1 MVHTPKKETRRFIM
15 FETLKEYLVKEFR
28 LNPDDVTMD
37 AELIGDLG
45 INSLELAD
53 LVLLCEDNFGVTV
66 SDDDIQKIRAAYLA
80 SFTNGDFIHLNEIVM
95 GTLKNSTTMLNI
107 TSSILTLIKVLAV

>member
-1 MVHTPKKETRRFIM
+1 LIKTDPFCTNGVR
-15 FETLKEYLVKEFR
+15 KEYLVKEFR

-53 LVLLCEDNFGVTV
+53 LILLCEDKFNVVIDDEEIRNFTTV
-66 SDDDIQKIRAAYLA
+66 GDVVRYLEKEKA
-80 SFTNGDFIHLNEIVM
+80 
-95 GTLKNSTTMLNI
+95 
-107 TSSILTLIKVLAV
+107 

>member
-1 MVHTPKKETRRFIM
+1 LAERRIDAFFVKDMDIDKVCDKIDRLIM
-15 FETLKEYLVKEFR
+15 EYVDIEKQW
-28 LNPDDVTMD
+28 DVLREEM
-37 AELIGDLG
+37 GK
-45 INSLELAD
+45 NR
-53 LVLLCEDNFGVTV
+53 V
-66 SDDDIQKIRAAYLA
+66 SDEDIQKIRSAYLA